1 MVLKISN
8 QFKLNSLILLK
19 EISNLIIKK
28 EYINNSKLVRLIIL
42 KNKNFNLI

>member
-19 EISNLIIKK
+19 EISKLIIKK

-42 KNKNFNLI
+42 KNKDFNLI